1 MRKFEL
7 GALPADRGHPIV
19 ASSFREEG
27 PRSRKLTPATGTDT
41 GKLFRTKKF
50 FLDGFYHEFDFEGLR
65 LRKSI
70 EIHTG
75 GNSRF
80 DFYVILNPSSYHFN
94 HGSMIRIDFLLK
106 LKNPLTG
113 CILIHFFIHNPEP
126 PRRKPGQQNH
136 GGIACRELRRIREM
150 PYELV
155 RPAGFLMMIRMTLK
169 LEKNHVGEETAV
181 IPGMIWVGWFKG
193 SVFPLGSSQS
203 VMLDVIH
210 GFQKKDCHKGL
221 SDKEDQPAHS
231 EKPQHHHSHQ

>member
-7 GALPADRGHPIV
+7 GALPADRGHSIV

-27 PRSRKLTPATGTDT
+27 PRSGELPPATGTDA

-50 FLDGFYHEFDFEGLR
+50 FLDGLYHAIDFEGLR

-70 EIHTG
+70 ELHAG
-75 GNSRF
+75 GNSRN
-80 DFYVILNPSSYHFN
+80 DIYIILNPSSYHFN
-94 HGSMIRIDFLLK
+94 HGSMILIDFLLK

-113 CILIHFFIHNPEP
+113 CILFHSFIHNPEP

-136 GGIACRELRRIREM
+136 GGIACRELRRLREM

-169 LEKNHVGEETAV
+169 LEKDHVGQETAV
-181 IPGMIWVGWFKG
+181 IPGMIWVGWFIG
-193 SVFPLGSSQS
+193 SVFPRGSSQS
-203 VMLDVIH
+203 
-210 GFQKKDCHKGL
+210 
-221 SDKEDQPAHS
+221 
-231 EKPQHHHSHQ
+231 

>member
-1 MRKFEL
+1 M
-7 GALPADRGHPIV
+7 PADRGHSIV

-27 PRSRKLTPATGTDT
+27 TRSRKLTPAAGTDA

-50 FLDGFYHEFDFEGLR
+50 FLDGFYHAIDFEGLR

-70 EIHTG
+70 EIHAG

-80 DFYVILNPSSYHFN
+80 DFYIILNPSGYHFN

-106 LKNPLTG
+106 LKNLLTG
-113 CILIHFFIHNPEP
+113 CILFHFFIHDPEP
-126 PRRKPGQQNH
+126 PWRKPGQQNH

-169 LEKNHVGEETAV
+169 LEKNHV
-181 IPGMIWVGWFKG
+181 
-193 SVFPLGSSQS
+193 S
-203 VMLDVIH
+203 
-210 GFQKKDCHKGL
+210 
-221 SDKEDQPAHS
+221 
-231 EKPQHHHSHQ
+231 